1 MTDPMTQRFRM
12 AMGAF
17 AVLGLLAG
25 FTLDGKMRIAVLI
38 FLAGLAAR
46 TAIHHYRARIDS
58 D

>member
-1 MTDPMTQRFRM
+1 M

-17 AVLGLLAG
+17 AVLGALAG
-25 FTLDGKMRIAVLI
+25 FTLDGKIRIAVLI

-46 TAIHHYRARIDS
+46 TAIHHYRTRIDQ

>member
-1 MTDPMTQRFRM
+1 MKDAETQRFYI

-17 AVLGLLAG
+17 ALLGVLAG
-25 FTLDGKMRIAVLI
+25 FTLDGKIRIATLI

-46 TAIHHYRARIDS
+46 TAIHYYRVHGDS

>member
-1 MTDPMTQRFRM
+1 MKDAMTQRFYM

-25 FTLDGKMRIAVLI
+25 FTLDGNLRIATLI

-46 TAIHHYRARIDS
+46 TAIHHFRDRIDS

>member
-1 MTDPMTQRFRM
+1 MTDATTQRFYI
-12 AMGAF
+12 AMGAY

-25 FTLDGKMRIAVLI
+25 FTLDGKIRIATLI

-46 TAIHHYRARIDS
+46 TAIHHYRTRIDQ

>member
-1 MTDPMTQRFRM
+1 MKDAMTQRFHM

-17 AVLGLLAG
+17 AVLGVLAG

-46 TAIHHYRARIDS
+46 TAIHHFRVRGDS

>member
-1 MTDPMTQRFRM
+1 MKDAITQRFYI

-25 FTLDGKMRIAVLI
+25 FTLDGKIRIATLV

-46 TAIHHYRARIDS
+46 TAIHHFRDRIDS